1 VFRVVEYRDLGG
13 WVVVPTDV
21 WARGRDGIPV
31 EMRVFQIFRVR
42 EGKVAVMRAFLS
54 EEEALAAAQQRPA

>member
-1 VFRVVEYRDLGG
+1 
-13 WVVVPTDV
+13 
-21 WARGRDGIPV
+21 
-31 EMRVFQIFRVR
+31 MRVFQIFRVR